1 MDNTYFLSQSSS
13 LTLVIIISLIFAV
26 LGIYHSKK
34 FHGISNYLTAN
45 RNIELFSL
53 TTSLVASALGA
64 WILFGPVAAA
74 TWGGIGAVIGYA
86 LGTAFPMIFLIYFG
100 KKIRLEF
107 PKGSSLIEFMR
118 KKFGKSLFK
127 LILLMT
133 IFYMF
138 IFLCAEVTAVA
149 VLINYLSGTDLWIT
163 ALIVLL
169 ATLTYTLYGGLRASI
184 FTDNIQMIVIGFLLL
199 ILILIIGSSTG
210 DNFSFALIKEK
221 NPQLLSS
228 SYIPS
233 YTAGLTFFIAVAATN
248 LFHQGNW
255 QRVYAAKDYY
265 TLKSALIISFFIIVP
280 IVFLMGFVG
289 MVSFS
294 IDPSARADLG
304 FFTLLLKEQT
314 EMLSLIIVILG
325 LALTISTV
333 DTLVNAI
340 SSLFVVDGKA
350 TFNLDKKTD
359 YLKISKYFI
368 IFLSL
373 IAFGV
378 ASKGFDIL
386 YLFLLA
392 DLFCCAFV
400 FTGSFEDG
408 TVFDTN
414 VGKDKPLVFQIGMK
428 EVIPGFEQGIVGAN
442 KGSKRK
448 IKIPS
453 MLAYGEKGAGELI
466 PPNSNL
472 IFEFKIL
479 DVLSPNYEKIDS
491 EKLENLINENAVALD
506 IRLDNQWKK
515 TGVIKGSF
523 QETAFDINGKFNVY
537 LMDKVRALAGAES
550 QGIEL
555 IFISHDGKTAEI
567 LGNAFAEDLGF
578 TNVYVLD
585 GGIQSW
591 IKSNKPLVSYN

>member
-1 MDNTYFLSQSSS
+1 MDKTYFIEQSTS
-13 LTLVIIISLIFAV
+13 LTLVIVISLIFAV

-34 FHGISNYLTAN
+34 FGGINNYLTAN
-45 RNIELFSL
+45 RNIGLFSL

-100 KKIRLEF
+100 KKIRNEF

-149 VLINYLSGTDLWIT
+149 VLINYLSGTELWIT
-163 ALIVLL
+163 ALIVLIS
-169 ATLTYTLYGGLRASI
+169 TLTYTLYGGLRASI
-184 FTDNIQMIVIGFLLL
+184 FTDNIQMIVIGILLL
-199 ILILIIGSSTG
+199 TLISIISSSSG
-210 DNFSFALIKEK
+210 NNFSFEFIENK

-255 QRVYAAKDYY
+255 QRVYAAKNYK
-265 TLKSALIISFFIIVP
+265 TLKSSLIVSFFIIIP
-280 IVFLMGFVG
+280 IVFLMGFIG

-294 IDPSARADLG
+294 LDSSTRPDLG
-304 FFTLLLKEQT
+304 FFTLLLKDQT
-314 EMLSLIIVILG
+314 ELFSLLIIVLG
-325 LALTISTV
+325 LSLTISTV

-350 TFNLDKKTD
+350 TFSLDKKTD

-368 IFLSL
+368 VFLSL

-400 FTGSFEDG
+400 FTVFYSFY
-408 TVFDTN
+408 
-414 VGKDKPLVFQIGMK
+414 
-428 EVIPGFEQGIVGAN
+428 N
-442 KGSKRK
+442 K
-448 IKIPS
+448 
-453 MLAYGEKGAGELI
+453 
-466 PPNSNL
+466 
-472 IFEFKIL
+472 
-479 DVLSPNYEKIDS
+479 
-491 EKLENLINENAVALD
+491 INE
-506 IRLDNQWKK
+506 K
-515 TGVIKGSF
+515 TAYIAIIIG
-523 QETAFDINGKFNVY
+523 
-537 LMDKVRALAGAES
+537 LLAGFLMFPFPDFSKSLLVGVLMSKDLFSPFVS
-550 QGIEL
+550 QSL
-555 IFISHDGKTAEI
+555 LFLSFIIATFLPAII
-567 LGNAFAEDLGF
+567 LKL
-578 TNVYVLD
+578 
-585 GGIQSW
+585 
-591 IKSNKPLVSYN
+591 KSN

>member
-1 MDNTYFLSQSSS
+1 MDKTYLISQSTS
-13 LTLVIIISLIFAV
+13 LSLVIVISLIFTV
-26 LGIYHSKK
+26 LGLYHSNK
-34 FHGISNYLTAN
+34 FKGINNYLTAN
-45 RNIELFSL
+45 RNIGLFSL

-64 WILFGPVAAA
+64 WILFGPAAAA

-86 LGTAFPMIFLIYFG
+86 LGTAFPMIFLIYLG
-100 KKIRLEF
+100 KKIRTEF

-127 LILLMT
+127 LILFMT

-149 VLINYLSGTDLWIT
+149 VLINYISGTELWVT

-184 FTDNIQMIVIGFLLL
+184 FTDNIQMIVIGILLL
-199 ILILIIGSSTG
+199 ISIFYILSYTG
-210 DNFSFALIKEK
+210 NTFSFEYIKQK

-255 QRVYAAKDYY
+255 QRVYAAKNYK
-265 TLKSALIISFFIIVP
+265 TLKQSLIISFFIIIP
-280 IVFLMGFVG
+280 IVFFMGFTG
-289 MVSFS
+289 MVSYS
-294 IDPSARADLG
+294 IDPSQRPDLG

-314 EMLSLIIVILG
+314 QTLSLLIITLG

-350 TFNLDKKTD
+350 TFNLSKKTD
-359 YLKISKYFI
+359 YLKLSKYFI
-368 IFLSL
+368 IIISL
-373 IAFGV
+373 VSFFI

-400 FTGSFEDG
+400 Y
-408 TVFDTN
+408 TVFYSFYNKDVNERTAYVAIIIGL
-414 VGKDKPLVFQIGMK
+414 VGGFLLFPFPDFSKSLLVGGLMSK
-428 EVIPGFEQGIVGAN
+428 EVFSPFITQSLLFLSFVVATFLPAI
-442 KGSKRK
+442 
-448 IKIPS
+448 
-453 MLAYGEKGAGELI
+453 
-466 PPNSNL
+466 
-472 IFEFKIL
+472 IL
-479 DVLSPNYEKIDS
+479 
-491 EKLENLINENAVALD
+491 
-506 IRLDNQWKK
+506 RLKK
-515 TGVIKGSF
+515 
-523 QETAFDINGKFNVY
+523 N
-537 LMDKVRALAGAES
+537 
-550 QGIEL
+550 
-555 IFISHDGKTAEI
+555 
-567 LGNAFAEDLGF
+567 
-578 TNVYVLD
+578 
-585 GGIQSW
+585 
-591 IKSNKPLVSYN
+591 

>member
-1 MDNTYFLSQSSS
+1 MDKTYFIEQSTS
-13 LTLVIIISLIFAV
+13 LTLVIVISLIFAV

-34 FHGISNYLTAN
+34 FGGINNYLTAN
-45 RNIELFSL
+45 RNIGLFSL

-100 KKIRLEF
+100 KKIRNEF

-149 VLINYLSGTDLWIT
+149 VLINYLSGTELWIT
-163 ALIVLL
+163 ALIVLIS
-169 ATLTYTLYGGLRASI
+169 TLTYTLYGGLRASI
-184 FTDNIQMIVIGFLLL
+184 FTDNIQMIVIGILLL
-199 ILILIIGSSTG
+199 TLISIISSSSG
-210 DNFSFALIKEK
+210 NNFSFEFIENK

-255 QRVYAAKDYY
+255 QRVYAAKNYQ
-265 TLKSALIISFFIIVP
+265 TLKSSLIISFFIIIP
-280 IVFLMGFVG
+280 IVFLMGFIG

-294 IDPSARADLG
+294 LDSSTRPDLG
-304 FFTLLLKEQT
+304 FFTLLLKNQT
-314 EMLSLIIVILG
+314 ELLSLLIIVLG
-325 LALTISTV
+325 LSLTISTV

-368 IFLSL
+368 VFLSL

-400 FTGSFEDG
+400 FTVFYSFY
-408 TVFDTN
+408 
-414 VGKDKPLVFQIGMK
+414 
-428 EVIPGFEQGIVGAN
+428 N
-442 KGSKRK
+442 K
-448 IKIPS
+448 
-453 MLAYGEKGAGELI
+453 
-466 PPNSNL
+466 
-472 IFEFKIL
+472 
-479 DVLSPNYEKIDS
+479 V
-491 EKLENLINENAVALD
+491 NE
-506 IRLDNQWKK
+506 
-515 TGVIKGSF
+515 
-523 QETAFDINGKFNVY
+523 
-537 LMDKVRALAGAES
+537 
-550 QGIEL
+550 
-555 IFISHDGKTAEI
+555 KTAYIAIIIGFVAGFLLFPFPDFSKSLLVGVLMSKDLFSPFVSQSLLFLSFIIATFLPAII
-567 LGNAFAEDLGF
+567 LKL
-578 TNVYVLD
+578 
-585 GGIQSW
+585 
-591 IKSNKPLVSYN
+591 KSN

>member
-1 MDNTYFLSQSSS
+1 M
-13 LTLVIIISLIFAV
+13 
-26 LGIYHSKK
+26 LGLYHSNK
-34 FHGISNYLTAN
+34 FKGINNYLTAN
-45 RNIELFSL
+45 RNIGLFSL

-64 WILFGPVAAA
+64 WILFGPAAAA

-86 LGTAFPMIFLIYFG
+86 LGTAFPMIFLIYLG
-100 KKIRLEF
+100 KKIRTEF

-127 LILLMT
+127 LILFMT

-149 VLINYLSGTDLWIT
+149 VLINYISGTELWVT

-184 FTDNIQMIVIGFLLL
+184 FTDNIQMIVIGILLL
-199 ILILIIGSSTG
+199 ISIFYILSYTG
-210 DNFSFALIKEK
+210 NAFSFEYIKQK

-255 QRVYAAKDYY
+255 QRVYAAKNYK
-265 TLKSALIISFFIIVP
+265 TLRQSLIISFFIIIP
-280 IVFLMGFVG
+280 IVFFMGFTG

-294 IDPSARADLG
+294 IDPSQRADLG

-314 EMLSLIIVILG
+314 QTLSLLIITLG

-350 TFNLDKKTD
+350 TFNLSKKTD
-359 YLKISKYFI
+359 YLKLSKYFI
-368 IFLSL
+368 IIISL
-373 IAFGV
+373 VTFFI

-400 FTGSFEDG
+400 Y
-408 TVFDTN
+408 TVFYSFYNKDVNERTAYVAIIIGL
-414 VGKDKPLVFQIGMK
+414 VGGFLLFPFPDFSKSLLIGGLMSK
-428 EVIPGFEQGIVGAN
+428 EVFSPFITQSLLFLSFVVATFLPAI
-442 KGSKRK
+442 
-448 IKIPS
+448 
-453 MLAYGEKGAGELI
+453 
-466 PPNSNL
+466 
-472 IFEFKIL
+472 IL
-479 DVLSPNYEKIDS
+479 
-491 EKLENLINENAVALD
+491 
-506 IRLDNQWKK
+506 RLKK
-515 TGVIKGSF
+515 
-523 QETAFDINGKFNVY
+523 N
-537 LMDKVRALAGAES
+537 
-550 QGIEL
+550 
-555 IFISHDGKTAEI
+555 
-567 LGNAFAEDLGF
+567 
-578 TNVYVLD
+578 
-585 GGIQSW
+585 
-591 IKSNKPLVSYN
+591 